1 MNADILAVADEEF
14 KRTAGGR
21 IPMAR
26 FGHPEDLKG
35 PVIFL
40 CSEASNYVTG
50 ETLTVCCPEL
60 ITTKPRV

>member
-1 MNADILAVADEEF
+1 MNADILAAADEEF

-26 FGHPEDLKG
+26 FGQPEDLKG

-50 ETLTVCCPEL
+50 ETLTVCY
-60 ITTKPRV
+60 